1 MEKLPKGVISVLRT
15 LESCGG
21 EAWLVGGCVRDRL
34 LGRPVHD
41 WDICTS
47 LHPEAVMAAF
57 SHTVPTGLRHGTVTV
72 LWDDIPYEVTTYRT
86 DGVYRDHR
94 RPEQVTFASAL
105 WEDLSRRDFTV
116 NAMAM
121 GLDGSLVDLFCG
133 REDLHRRVIR
143 CVGVPER
150 RFTED
155 ALRIL
160 RAVRFSAQLGFSIAP
175 ETAQAME
182 QCSACCA
189 ALSAE
194 RIRDEVEKILCS
206 GQPERLQELLSL
218 GVLERFGCADAGGL
232 EAVGTLPPDRK
243 LRWAALL
250 RAAPGLDLRA
260 LRLDHQ
266 TVRLCEGALACFP
279 VPEDRIALKR
289 LAAEHGRDCLR
300 CAAMLC
306 GRTETVE
313 AVLQSGECIDLK
325 ELAVSGRD
333 FPSLHGPALGAH
345 LRALQVH
352 VWACPEDNTRES
364 LLAYTEKTYKKV

>member
-1 MEKLPKGVISVLRT
+1 MEKLPNGVISVLGT
-15 LESCGG
+15 LEACGG

-47 LHPEAVMAAF
+47 LRPEAVMAAF
-57 SHTVPTGLRHGTVTV
+57 PHTIPTGLQHGTVTV
-72 LWDDIPYEVTTYRT
+72 LRDDIPYEVTTYRT
-86 DGVYRDHR
+86 DGVYWDHR
-94 RPEQVTFASAL
+94 RPEQVTFAGTL
-105 WEDLSRRDFTV
+105 QEDLSRRDFTV

-121 GLDGSLVDLFCG
+121 GRDGSLVDLFGG
-133 REDLHRRVIR
+133 REDLQRRVIR
-143 CVGVPER
+143 CVGEPER

-175 ETAQAME
+175 ETAEAME
-182 QCSACCA
+182 QCCACCA

-206 GQPERLQELLSL
+206 GQPERLWELFSL
-218 GVLERFGCADAGGL
+218 GVLGRFGCADTGGL
-232 EAVGTLPPDRK
+232 ESVGSLPPERR
-243 LRWAALL
+243 LRWAALY
-250 RAAPGLDLRA
+250 RAAPGLDLRT
-260 LRLDHQ
+260 LRLDRQ
-266 TVRLCEGALACFP
+266 TVRFCEETLVCCP
-279 VPEDRIALKR
+279 VPEERIALKR

-306 GRTETVE
+306 GRTESVE

-345 LRALQVH
+345 LRALLAH
-352 VWACPEDNTRES
+352 VWACPEDNTRER
-364 LLAYTEKTYKKV
+364 LLAYGEKPYKKV